1 MLTQSKAKLT
11 AEELQALKI
20 EVGARKTY
28 SRVEMSETRE
38 DGGTPS
44 ISKKDFFEA
53 FMTMKSMVEELYT
66 ERRERTKGASL
77 VKTEEGEG
85 AGGGGDPPDSSNP
98 TDSPLSPHNSSDDHK
113 EKNTNSFRK
122 PLLKLDVKFDLPMF
136 NGESNADK
144 LNNWI

>member
-1 MLTQSKAKLT
+1 MKN
-11 AEELQALKI
+11 

-28 SRVEMSETRE
+28 SKVEMSKTRE

-44 ISKKDFFEA
+44 ISEKDFFEA
-53 FMTMKSMVEELYT
+53 FMTMKSMVKELYS
-66 ERRERTKGASL
+66 EIRERENGASS

-85 AGGGGDPPDSSNP
+85 AGGGGDPLDSSNP
-98 TDSPLSPHNSSDDHK
+98 PDCPFSPNNSFDDHK
-113 EKNTNSFRK
+113 EKNTNYFRK

-144 LNNWI
+144 LNSWIR